1 MLAWNSTAT
10 RRFPRPAAVPE
21 LMPGSIKLLIF
32 DLDDTLIDTSGLFF
46 DIKVRFFLRL
56 QLRGFKASDIIRT
69 YDEIDTRNISLYGYV
84 SERSI
89 VSMRETMEHLYWKS
103 GRPFKRGDMEA
114 IIRIG
119 SPCLSQAPPLL
130 PGAKRLLGWC
140 HGNYRLALLT
150 RGSLSLQSVKVASH
164 HLARYFEMV
173 RVVPAKDQQVFEDI
187 LRVFRCKPSNAVS
200 IGDSPRF
207 DILPALDLGMNAI
220 YSRYPRPDRQW
231 KHDKLIIGGRS
242 VTAPLAHRGREV
254 PTANCLK
261 DVRTLLAKF

>member
-1 MLAWNSTAT
+1 
-10 RRFPRPAAVPE
+10 
-21 LMPGSIKLLIF
+21 MPGSIKLLIF

-56 QLRGFKASDIIRT
+56 QLRGFKASDIVRT

-89 VSMRETMEHLYWKS
+89 VSMRETMESLYWKA
-103 GRPFKRGDMEA
+103 GRHFKRGDLEA
-114 IIRIG
+114 LVRIG
-119 SPCLSQAPPLL
+119 SPCLSKAPPLF
-130 PGAKRLLGWC
+130 PGAKRLLAWC

-164 HLARYFEMV
+164 RLARYFEVV
-173 RVVPAKDQQVFEDI
+173 RVVSAKDQQVFEDL
-187 LRVFRCKPSNAVS
+187 LRLFKCKPASAVS

-220 YSRYPRPDRQW
+220 YAKYPWPDRQW
-231 KHDKLIIGGRS
+231 KHDKMINGGRA
-242 VTAPLAHRGREV
+242 VTGPLAHRGRDV
-254 PTANCLK
+254 PTAMCLK
-261 DVRTLLAKF
+261 DVRTLLGKF